1 MSFKCM
7 VGIQLCLYHNDILF
21 GLIERGP
28 DNIEL
33 KANIL
38 RLPSVSG
45 TSLAKFK
52 DKIFESK
59 KFREAWKKAKKD
71 SAIDQDE
78 FENEKYMEFFQKFM
92 FDLLGE
98 KFHTLIYKDLR
109 YVLHAD
115 DYLQKII

>member
-7 VGIQLCLYHNDILF
+7 VGIQLCQYHNDILF

-38 RLPSVSG
+38 RLPIVTG
-45 TSLAKFK
+45 TSFAKFN
-52 DKIFESK
+52 DKISESK
-59 KFREAWKKAKKD
+59 KFREAWEKAKKD

-78 FENEKYMEFFQKFM
+78 FENKKYMEFFQKFTS
-92 FDLLGE
+92 DLLGE